1 MRTAILV
8 DGGFYRKMAT
18 HYVGLVP
25 AQKRAEELVAYCRK
39 HLVQKDL
46 IARTDHGKKRFEH
59 SELYRIFYYDCP
71 PVDKNVFHPLKRT
84 SVNFKKHP
92 TYLWMR
98 EFLETL
104 KTKRKL
110 ALRLGFLAADEAVY
124 NLKPDVVKKLL
135 NGSKELSNLTESDFS
150 LSMLQ
155 KGVDMKIG
163 LDIASLAYKHQAD
176 QIVLVSGDSDFTPAA
191 KLARQEGIDF
201 ILDPMGHP
209 VNDFLLEHVDGVR
222 SYHSRMAV
230 DLMNEE
236 C

>member
-1 MRTAILV
+1 
-8 DGGFYRKMAT
+8 
-18 HYVGLVP
+18 
-25 AQKRAEELVAYCRK
+25 
-39 HLVQKDL
+39 
-46 IARTDHGKKRFEH
+46 
-59 SELYRIFYYDCP
+59 
-71 PVDKNVFHPLKRT
+71 
-84 SVNFKKHP
+84 
-92 TYLWMR
+92 MR

-135 NGSKELSNLTESDFS
+135 NGSKGLSNLTESDFS

>member
-1 MRTAILV
+1 M
-8 DGGFYRKMAT
+8 
-18 HYVGLVP
+18 
-25 AQKRAEELVAYCRK
+25 
-39 HLVQKDL
+39 
-46 IARTDHGKKRFEH
+46 
-59 SELYRIFYYDCP
+59 
-71 PVDKNVFHPLKRT
+71 
-84 SVNFKKHP
+84 NFKKHP

-163 LDIASLAYKHQAD
+163 LDIASLAYRNRFYFR
-176 QIVLVSGDSDFTPAA
+176 SDGTPG
-191 KLARQEGIDF
+191 K
-201 ILDPMGHP
+201 
-209 VNDFLLEHVDGVR
+209 
-222 SYHSRMAV
+222 
-230 DLMNEE
+230 
-236 C
+236 